1 MPIKGMSRDMGN
13 LVSLRSKEESIS
25 NRWRSSRMLNV
36 AEISSKLESMK
47 FPFISLK
54 IKKKHR

>member
-1 MPIKGMSRDMGN
+1 MGN

-25 NRWRSSRMLNV
+25 KRWRASRMLNV

-47 FPFISLK
+47 FPFILLK

>member
-54 IKKKHR
+54 IKKKA